1 VYTNGAPIDTWF
13 LVGTAA
19 RLAIGMG
26 LHCDQ
31 TLQGLPNDQVERR
44 KRLFFSVYMMDR
56 LVSITLG
63 RPFAI
68 HEDDI
73 DISVRIFP
81 EKCQRLITDTVIL
94 VVLCRAMQRTGQRYH
109 YFPKLSLSTSH
120 GCHRAYLATTT
131 HRK

>member
-1 VYTNGAPIDTWF
+1 MFSDTWF

-31 TLQGLPNDQVERR
+31 TLQSLPNEEAQRR

-56 LVSITLG
+56 MVSNTLG

-73 DISVRIFP
+73 DIEVS
-81 EKCQRLITDTVIL
+81 
-94 VVLCRAMQRTGQRYH
+94 
-109 YFPKLSLSTSH
+109 
-120 GCHRAYLATTT
+120 
-131 HRK
+131 

>member
-1 VYTNGAPIDTWF
+1 
-13 LVGTAA
+13 
-19 RLAIGMG
+19 MG

-31 TLQGLPNDQVERR
+31 TLHELSNDQVERR

-73 DISVRIFP
+73 DIAVRP
-81 EKCQRLITDTVIL
+81 VPGKRRRLSTDTVI
-94 VVLCRAMQRTGQRYH
+94 
-109 YFPKLSLSTSH
+109 
-120 GCHRAYLATTT
+120 
-131 HRK
+131 

>member
-1 VYTNGAPIDTWF
+1 
-13 LVGTAA
+13 
-19 RLAIGMG
+19 MG

-31 TLQGLPNDQVERR
+31 TLQGLSNDQVERR

-73 DISVRIFP
+73 DIAVRSFP
-81 EKCQRLITDTVIL
+81 GKSQRLSTDTVIL
-94 VVLCRAMQRTGQRYH
+94 VICCRAMQRIGQRYR
-109 YFPKLSLSTSH
+109 YCPELSLSTSD
-120 GCHRAYLATTT
+120 GRHRAHFTTTT
-131 HRK
+131 HRKRHRHKSLLQACSLAILS